1 MEANVRQAIG
11 AMRAAVLLPRVV
23 GLPPVAVGHPAAA
36 EEPPVVVVVA
46 VVAVAGVEDVGN
58 QEIEK

>member
-36 EEPPVVVVVA
+36 EEPPVVA
-46 VVAVAGVEDVGN
+46 AVAVAGVEDVGN